1 MSHYFRRRRTKRN
14 SFLEKKLLK
23 NLHINIDRQSFG
35 TLTKFMMQ
43 KQFLDFSDRLAIRK
57 SDFLKRKHLI
67 FPTIFCSLS
76 IKSKPIILNAMNLVY
91 FYLLKIPF

>member
-1 MSHYFRRRRTKRN
+1 M
-14 SFLEKKLLK
+14 
-23 NLHINIDRQSFG
+23 IDYQIYRLCQSFG

-76 IKSKPIILNAMNLVY
+76 IKSKPIILNANAVGAKIQLL
-91 FYLLKIPF
+91 LLKKISTITIKKTLPKVRAT